1 MSDNSE
7 GVKADRV
14 RVEFVRA
21 LRNSV
26 QHAKRSLLDF
36 MDFQRTQLPED
47 TMKDPR
53 IQAVFEFMKRRIH
66 NDVSVVEHQV
76 MAAFEIYASGGFIPA
91 FGRSEEEIARSG
103 GGRSN
108 P

>member
-1 MSDNSE
+1 MSDNGESA
-7 GVKADRV
+7 KAERLKT
-14 RVEFVRA
+14 EFVRA
-21 LRNSV
+21 VRNSV

-36 MDFQRTQLPED
+36 MDFQRTQLSEE

-66 NDVSVVEHQV
+66 NDVSVIEHQAV
-76 MAAFEIYASGGFIPA
+76 AAFEIYASGGFIPA
-91 FGRSEEEIARSG
+91 FGRLEEEIARSSG
-103 GGRSN
+103 KSH